1 MGKVKFNVSSKTARL
16 IGRENI
22 SDSNGAIIE
31 LIKNAYDAD
40 AENAYIQFDIKYEN
54 LPKEINRQ
62 DLKTDF
68 TEEEIEI
75 IKAGYVLVNNDF
87 IKREDLSEEEAE
99 RIKRIFFSKN
109 QIIIVDN
116 GTGMDEEII
125 NSVWMNIGTED
136 KEVNVYSKKGRI
148 KTGAKGIGRFALEK
162 LSLETEVYTK
172 TKDKPM
178 VFWNIDWTQFDKV
191 KLLEEI
197 NADVQIRE
205 ESFQEILQ
213 KILKENY
220 QNVEHFNAK
229 HGTII
234 VLKQTR
240 EIWNEKIFN
249 RINTNLN
256 SINPFGNTDKF
267 NIIVNN
273 LVKPKLNFKTN
284 DIFLSK
290 EHYDYRIKAEFDGNE
305 NIKLCLERNEIDL
318 DAKQQKVVIKDKE
331 YIFDIQEFWN
341 RNAFLQKNYKKED
354 YNKIIE
360 QNININDLVKD
371 ESDEQIKKVGKFSF
385 ELYFLKS
392 GKSEYSVVKDIKV
405 NKRKEL
411 LKQFSG
417 IKLYRDNF
425 KVRPYGED
433 GPMYDWLG
441 LGRRSQLSPAG
452 VTHPTGLWR
461 VEPYQIIGNI
471 NISRTSNKNLT
482 DMANRE
488 SLALND
494 TYYLFIEIIKNIISK
509 FEYDRQYVYREY
521 GNWLKSKIDPISNS
535 YNVIKDVVDEKEK
548 NTEYNA
554 DNKNKQYTEEE
565 YKDAVYESFKEKQTQ
580 TDTNKILMNFSSAG
594 IIASTF
600 SHEISK
606 IATDLGSRNQQLK
619 SCIDYILGYKEY
631 KGNPI
636 FNPYNLI
643 NKYTVTDELL
653 STWVNLIMNGVT
665 KDSFK
670 IEKINITEFINIFN
684 KKWEKLLEQKHI
696 EVKINK
702 TKKINI
708 NISKIDLYLIFNNL
722 YLNSSW
728 FLEKKQKGEKKIEIE
743 LKENNDMLEIIFL
756 NNGPKLDDK
765 YKYNPDQIFEAG
777 ETSKNDGTG
786 LGLWICKEAINRNY
800 GEIHTIPIED
810 GFKIIISIPIGEKN
824 E

>member
-62 DLKTDF
+62 VLKTDF

-75 IKAGYVLVNNDF
+75 IKTGYVLVNNDF

-99 RIKRIFFSKN
+99 KIKRIFFSKN

-197 NADVQIRE
+197 NAEVQIRE
-205 ESFQEILQ
+205 ESFKDILK

-220 QNVEHFNAK
+220 KHVEHLEAE

-234 VLKQTR
+234 ILKQTR
-240 EIWNEKIFN
+240 DTWNEKIFN
-249 RINTNLN
+249 RINNNLN

-267 NIIVNN
+267 NILVNN
-273 LVKPKLNFKTN
+273 LIKPNLNFETS
-284 DIFLSK
+284 DISMSK

-305 NIKLCLERNEIDL
+305 NIKLYLERNEIDL
-318 DAKQQKVVIKDKE
+318 NAKQEKIVIENKE
-331 YIFDIQEFWN
+331 YLFDIQEFWN
-341 RNAFLQKNYKKED
+341 RKAFLQKNFKKED

-360 QNININDLVKD
+360 QDININDLVD
-371 ESDEQIKKVGKFSF
+371 TGNEEQIKKIGQFSF

-392 GKSEYSVVKDIKV
+392 GNSEYSIIKDIKV
-405 NKRKEL
+405 IKRKEL
-411 LKQFSG
+411 LKNFSG
-417 IKLYRDNF
+417 VKLYRDNF

-441 LGRRSQLSPAG
+441 LGRRAQLSPAG
-452 VTHPTGLWR
+452 VTHPTGFWR

-471 NISRTSNKNLT
+471 NISRTNNKNLT

-494 TYYLFIEIIKNIISK
+494 TYYLFIEIIQKIIAR
-509 FEYDRQYVYREY
+509 FEYDRQYIYREY
-521 GNWLKSKIDPISNS
+521 GNWLKTKIDKVSQS
-535 YNVIKDVVDEKEK
+535 YQVIRNVVNEKEK
-548 NTEYNA
+548 NI
-554 DNKNKQYTEEE
+554 DSNKDDKKIQYTEEE
-565 YKDAVYESFKEKQTQ
+565 YKDAVYESYKEKQTQ
-580 TDTNKILMNFSSAG
+580 IDTNRILMNFSSAG

-606 IATDLGSRNQQLK
+606 IATKLGSRNQQLEA
-619 SCIDYILGYKEY
+619 CVDYILDYKEY
-631 KGNPI
+631 NGDPR
-636 FNPYNLI
+636 FNPYKEI
-643 NKYTVTDELL
+643 DKYIGTDELL
-653 STWVNLIMNGVT
+653 STWINLIMDGVS
-665 KDSFK
+665 KDSFE
-670 IEKINITEFINIFN
+670 IQTINIAEFLN
-684 KKWEKLLEQKHI
+684 KFKGKWIKLLEQKGI
-696 EVKINK
+696 EVELNYEEEID
-702 TKKINI
+702 IR
-708 NISKIDLYLIFNNL
+708 ISKIDLYLIFNNL
-722 YLNSSW
+722 YLNSAW
-728 FLEKKQKGEKKIEIE
+728 FLEKKDGGKRSIVITLAKI
-743 LKENNDMLEIIFL
+743 NDVLEINFE
-756 NNGPKLDDK
+756 NNGPKLSEK
-765 YKYNPDQIFEAG
+765 YKYNPDQIFEPG
-777 ETSKNDGTG
+777 ETTKEDGTG
-786 LGLWICKEAINRNY
+786 LGLWICKEAVNRNN
-800 GEIHTIPIED
+800 GEIHTVNMEQ
-810 GFKIIISIPIGEKN
+810 GFKIVMNFPIGD
-824 E
+824 